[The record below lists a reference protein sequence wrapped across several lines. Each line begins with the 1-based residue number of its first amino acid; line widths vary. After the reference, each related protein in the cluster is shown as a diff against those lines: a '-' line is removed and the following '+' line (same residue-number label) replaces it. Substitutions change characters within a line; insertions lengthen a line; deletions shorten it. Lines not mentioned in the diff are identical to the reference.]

1 MSISPVKHIL
11 QRPENLLSSPPHSPS
26 RFSPLLGQKS
36 GFGLAL
42 GSTLP
47 PNTSI
52 LHAPACPNTHIDV
65 LKRMVMPGTTFPQ
78 IRLELGCKEQCC
90 VNIGNPGPHNP
101 PLQTPTPRPMGFQT
115 ALARVFGDDSVNAI
129 DAQALAQLAA
139 MASSYEPTP
148 RTNTQVPD
156 SQPLNLTSSPPV
168 PASPKSSSSAL
179 IPYVPESSIP
189 ELPMDM
195 GNGKNTEGTGMGDS
209 QHATDPSSS
218 FSNPSLPP
226 PSAPSSSSTKHA
238 SAWSSSGATQKNK
251 KQATRSVRFSSPLAA
266 FAPARSAH
274 HSTIPGTSSGNATVS
289 ETPPPINLGQLL
301 ENEGATPENSGL
313 SQGDLDRPIVV
324 KDLINLMA
332 VLEDGMETK
341 MKEMEERI
349 LAAIR
354 VRTQGPPPPIPRQS
368 YPRPQPSPNPPPP
381 AQKAN
386 PASVRSP
393 TAPPAQSPSNQ
404 TSTAQAT
411 KQTWAAI
418 TAAGVD
424 TTGFKLV
431 PTRKRKQKPAPGIA
445 TAQAPSAPSTPHARQ
460 RRLLIRSVEKG
471 RRVGAAN
478 IPPTRIRDAI
488 NSVCETKFAC
498 AEYSRND
505 DLVLTTIDDVPAEP
519 ALRFAAAITKSLN
532 DIGIYGF
539 DLALDIPT
547 LNLVV
552 NSVPLG
558 DDDWKPEDWEINS
571 EKWTEL
577 ENELSA
583 FNPHIR
589 LADRPK
595 WIKSVS
601 TLRIEDKVKSSII
614 VAVEAND
621 WVSKECNKPHPF
633 LALYGTKCSFRKY
646 VRKDSSTHC
655 ERCLQFGHH
664 AVSCRSPSVCKLCGG
679 QHHTK
684 DHHCQELY
692 CTAGKGKSCS
702 HTVRRCP
709 NCEETSH
716 FAGDRHCP
724 TRIRA
729 RSPTTAEKGKAPERA
744 HTPPHD

>member
-1 MSISPVKHIL
+1 MSASPTKRIL

-36 GFGLAL
+36 GFGLSQ

-47 PNTSI
+47 PNSSI
-52 LHAPACPNTHIDV
+52 LHAPACPNTHTDV

-78 IRLELGCKEQCC
+78 IGLELGCKEQRC
-90 VNIGNPGPHNP
+90 VNIGAPSEFYP
-101 PLQTPTPRPMGFQT
+101 PLVTPTPRPMRFQT
-115 ALARVFGDDSVNAI
+115 ALAKVFGDDSVNAI

-148 RTNTQVPD
+148 RTTTQVPD
-156 SQPLNLTSSPPV
+156 SQPLDLTSSPPV

-195 GNGKNTEGTGMGDS
+195 GDGKNTEGTGIGDS
-209 QHATDPSSS
+209 QHATRTSSP
-218 FSNPSLPP
+218 FSNPSFPP
-226 PSAPSSSSTKHA
+226 PSAPSSSNTKHP
-238 SAWSSSGATQKNK
+238 SAWSSSRTTQTK
-251 KQATRSVRFSSPLAA
+251 KQTTRSVRFSSPLAA
-266 FAPARSAH
+266 FAPAYSSH
-274 HSTIPGTSSGNATVS
+274 GNTIPGTSSGNATVS
-289 ETPPPINLGQLL
+289 ETPPPIKLGQLL

-313 SQGDLDRPIVV
+313 SQEDLDRPIVV

-341 MKEMEERI
+341 LKEMEERI

-354 VRTQGPPPPIPRQS
+354 ARTQGPPPPIPRQS
-368 YPRPQPSPNPPPP
+368 YPRPQPIPNPPPP
-381 AQKAN
+381 APKAN

-393 TAPPAQSPSNQ
+393 AALPTQQPSNQ

-411 KQTWAAI
+411 QQTWAAI

-431 PTRKRKQKPAPGIA
+431 PTRKRKQKPAPGIT
-445 TAQAPSAPSTPHARQ
+445 TAQAPSALSTPHARQ

-498 AEYSRND
+498 AEYNRND
-505 DLVLTTIDDVPAEP
+505 DLVLTTIDDVTAEP

-577 ENELSA
+577 ENKLSA

-601 TLRIEDKVKSSII
+601 TLRIDDKVKSSII

-621 WVSKECNKPHPF
+621 WISKECNKPHSF
-633 LALYGTKCSFRKY
+633 LALYGTRCSFRKY
-646 VRKDSSTHC
+646 VKKDSSTHC

-664 AVSCRSPSVCKLCGG
+664 AVSCRSPSVCKLCGE
-679 QHHTK
+679 QHHTR

-744 HTPPHD
+744 HTPPP